1 MMDLIKA
8 MDIAA
13 SGMSAERARL
23 NVISMNLA
31 NANTTRTASGGPY
44 RRKTVI
50 FETTPLYRSFEEQ
63 LRDSLNNK
71 EVYGVKV
78 TGIMPVKGPFKKV
91 YDPSHPDADG
101 QGYVYLPNVNL
112 VQEMVEMLNANRGYE
127 ANAAA
132 IRTAKEMALKALD
145 LLR

>member
-1 MMDLIKA
+1 MDLMKA

-50 FETTPLYRSFEEQ
+50 FQTAPVARSFEDE
-63 LRDSLNNK
+63 LKVSLEDNK
-71 EVYGVKV
+71 VYGVKV
-78 TGIMPVKGPFKKV
+78 TGIMPVNGPFKKV
-91 YDPSHPDADG
+91 YDPSHPDADKN
-101 QGYVYLPNVNL
+101 GYVYLPNVNL

-127 ANAAA
+127 ANAEAV
-132 IRTAKEMALKALD
+132 RTAKAMALKALD
-145 LLR
+145 LGR

>member
-1 MMDLIKA
+1 MDLMKA

-50 FETTPLYRSFEEQ
+50 FETAPVARSFEDE
-63 LRDSLNNK
+63 LKISMEVS

-78 TGIMPVKGPFKKV
+78 SGITPVKGPFKKV
-91 YDPSHPDADG
+91 YDPSHPDADE

-132 IRTAKEMALKALD
+132 IRTAKEMALRALD
-145 LLR
+145 LAR

>member
-1 MMDLIKA
+1 MDLMNA

-50 FETTPLYRSFEEQ
+50 FQASPVARSFEDE
-63 LRDSLNNK
+63 LKVSMMDDN
-71 EVYGVKV
+71 VYGVKV
-78 TGIMPVKGPFKKV
+78 TGIMPVNGPFKKV
-91 YDPSHPDADG
+91 YDPSHPDADKN
-101 QGYVYLPNVNL
+101 GYVYLPNVNL

-127 ANAAA
+127 ANAESV
-132 IRTAKEMALKALD
+132 RTAKAMALKALD
-145 LLR
+145 LGR

>member
-1 MMDLIKA
+1 MDLMKA

-50 FETTPLYRSFEEQ
+50 FETAPVARSFEDE
-63 LRDSLNNK
+63 LKISMDDN

-78 TGIMPVKGPFKKV
+78 SGISPVKGAFKKV
-91 YDPSHPDADG
+91 YDPSHPDADK

-132 IRTAKEMALKALD
+132 IRTAKEMALRALE
-145 LLR
+145 LAR

>member
-1 MMDLIKA
+1 MDLMKA

-50 FETTPLYRSFEEQ
+50 FETSPVARSFEDE
-63 LRDSLNNK
+63 LKISLSDN
-71 EVYGVKV
+71 EIYGVKV
-78 TGIMPVKGPFKKV
+78 SGIIPVKGEFKKV
-91 YDPSHPDADG
+91 YDPSHPDADKE
-101 QGYVYLPNVNL
+101 GYVYMPNVNL

-132 IRTAKEMALKALD
+132 IRTAKEMALRALE
-145 LLR
+145 LGR

>member
-1 MMDLIKA
+1 MDLIKA
-8 MDIAA
+8 IDIAA

-44 RRKTVI
+44 RKKTVI
-50 FETTPLYRSFEEQ
+50 FETAPISRSFEEE
-63 LRDSLNNK
+63 LKVSMETE
-71 EVYGVKV
+71 EVYGVRV
-78 TGIMPVKGPFKKV
+78 TGIAPVKGPFRKV
-91 YDPSHPDADG
+91 YDPSHPDADR

-112 VQEMVEMLNANRGYE
+112 VQEMVSMLNANRGYE

-132 IRTAKEMALKALD
+132 IRAAKEMALQALD
-145 LLR
+145 LAR

>member
-1 MMDLIKA
+1 MDLMKA

-50 FETTPLYRSFEEQ
+50 FETAPVAKSFDEE
-63 LRDSLNNK
+63 LKISINDS

-78 TGIMPVKGPFKKV
+78 SGIMPVQGPFKKV
-91 YDPSHPDADG
+91 YDPSHPDADKD
-101 QGYVYLPNVNL
+101 GYVSLPNVNL
-112 VQEMVEMLNANRGYE
+112 VQEMVAMLNANRSYE
-127 ANAAA
+127 ANAQA
-132 IRTAKEMALKALD
+132 IKTAKEMALKALE
-145 LLR
+145 LAR